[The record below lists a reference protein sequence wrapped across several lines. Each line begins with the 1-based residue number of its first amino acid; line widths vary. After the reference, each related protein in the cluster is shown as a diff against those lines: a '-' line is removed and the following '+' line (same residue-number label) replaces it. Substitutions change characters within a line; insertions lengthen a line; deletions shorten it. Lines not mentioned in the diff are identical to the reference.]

1 MWHLMTNHSAKKI
14 IIISITIVL
23 DIRCGGS
30 LCAGCTVCLG
40 TLWMH
45 HQMCFNENIYDKLH
59 VQIYE
64 FMLCNYLIMI

>member
-45 HQMCFNENIYDKLH
+45 HQHIINTSWIHYAHIINTL
-59 VQIYE
+59 
-64 FMLCNYLIMI
+64 